1 MLLPGFFLLLDPASG
16 HDHPFAHGCDHQPI
30 AVCVAGFFQ
39 HTVNI
44 GPHRGLAHIQLY
56 GNLGI
61 GFSLAEQAQSLYLT
75 VRQVA
80 GELVA
85 TIL

>member
-1 MLLPGFFLLLDPASG
+1 MNERLFFAKILPDFSKDGQIS
-16 HDHPFAHGCDHQPI
+16 CQKR
-30 AVCVAGFFQ
+30 FFQ

>member
-1 MLLPGFFLLLDPASG
+1 MLIKPASG
-16 HDHPFAHGCDHQPI
+16 HDHPFADGCNHQPV
-30 AVCVAGFFQ
+30 AVRIAGFYQ
-39 HTVNI
+39 HTVDVC
-44 GPHRGLAHIQLY
+44 PHRGFGHIQLY

-61 GFSLAEQAQSLYLT
+61 GFSLAEQSQSLYLT